1 MRKRSFPQ
9 QCSLETDA
17 QGAFRQQPGLNA
29 SPGQNSRACTEWSP
43 GAGQPNMMYVQGHL
57 ADWALASMRRDTD
70 KAMGKEP
77 LIFFRSLLWSSLGQ
91 RRCWN
96 SKGNNEHHEAVVT
109 RDGPTTS
116 ERSDL
121 DSCRIVAF
129 LEQSPVHIKSLE
141 AVATAKLFSL

>member
-1 MRKRSFPQ
+1 MTEVTNTYSVTHKEIKQKGNSLPSFVVFLNPNEEEKFPFPR

-77 LIFFRSLLWSSLGQ
+77 LIFFRSLL
-91 RRCWN
+91 
-96 SKGNNEHHEAVVT
+96 
-109 RDGPTTS
+109 
-116 ERSDL
+116 
-121 DSCRIVAF
+121 
-129 LEQSPVHIKSLE
+129 
-141 AVATAKLFSL
+141 